1 MMQVVLPWGLYVGA
15 LACAITYLQLL
26 PDVFARRR
34 LGVRGGGLADG
45 AWWLCLIAIFAL
57 MAWPFFAAAAIDW
70 DNDPSFLTI
79 LLMTFGAA
87 AAGFGIHLVVQM
99 IAGAYAAG
107 LMADDDGPALITF
120 GRTFSGIVAA
130 GLVVLTMSAF
140 WVLNE
145 GAQHC
150 LGSSYC

>member
-57 MAWPFFAAAAIDW
+57 MAWPFFAGAAIDW

-79 LLMTFGAA
+79 LLMSFGAA
-87 AAGFGIHLVVQM
+87 AAGFGIHLVLQM
-99 IAGAYAAG
+99 IAGAYAGG
-107 LMADDDGPALITF
+107 LMADDDSPALVRF
-120 GRTFSGIVAA
+120 GRAFGAAVAI
-130 GLVVLTMSAF
+130 GLVGFTVCAF
-140 WVLNE
+140 WVLTE
-145 GAQHC
+145 GTQDC
-150 LGSSYC
+150 LGSRYC